1 MWTGWEGD
9 RVAGDLTKER
19 RRRREGLGGAEEMV
33 GREEKALPGVFF
45 RLLSMCSPGIQ
56 ELPSFK
62 K

>member
-1 MWTGWEGD
+1 M
-9 RVAGDLTKER
+9 AGDLTKER

-45 RLLSMCSPGIQ
+45 RLLTMCSPGIQ